1 MNKVPTKKGYVPNKY
16 TGRSIMMSGGIKRKE
31 ATMRLFDNKIKMDK
45 RPNYG
50 KPTMWNAVALFEK
63 SKPSIFNQERSMYK
77 RGGYMGGGT
86 MVENMQADMKKK
98 MYGGGSKIKY
108 NKGGYASIAD
118 MEKQCGSKTVK
129 NTMK

>member
-1 MNKVPTKKGYVPNKY
+1 MNKVPKKGYVPNKY
-16 TGRSIMMSGGIKRKE
+16 TGRSIMMSGGIKREE
-31 ATMRLFDNKIKMDK
+31 ATMGLFDNKIKMGK
-45 RPNYG
+45 RQNYG

-98 MYGGGSKIKY
+98 MEKPRGGY
-108 NKGGYASIAD
+108 AYGGYASIAD
-118 MEKQCGSKTVK
+118 MEKKCGSKTKK